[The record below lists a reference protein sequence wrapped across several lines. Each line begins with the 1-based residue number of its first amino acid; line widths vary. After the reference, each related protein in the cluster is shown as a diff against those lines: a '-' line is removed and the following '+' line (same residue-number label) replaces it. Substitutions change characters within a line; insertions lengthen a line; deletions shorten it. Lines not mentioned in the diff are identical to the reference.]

1 MQELPKGKDFESNF
15 CRFGGA
21 NPDLPP
27 DPEQVNPVVRI
38 VGRWS
43 TGFSLHGQMRQAQSC
58 ALADLEIWVGWPGL
72 D

>member
-27 DPEQVNPVVRI
+27 DPDQVNPFVRI

-43 TGFSLHGQMRQAQSC
+43 TRFSPRGQMRQAQSC
-58 ALADLEIWVGWPGL
+58 VLADLESWVEWSGL
-72 D
+72 N